1 MKLAIHVSTASYSF
15 VKVFFKMLNTY
26 SFLPIVFFTF
36 TAQFLIMIFIVD
48 SGSTKCDWIAVD
60 KNGIQL
66 FEKVRTKG
74 LNPAILSPDE
84 LLGRI
89 QENDVLRMHKDA
101 VDELYF
107 YGAGCGTE
115 GPRLALEQVLQT
127 YFSKATVVVKED
139 TLAAVYSTIEN
150 NEAAV
155 VCILGTGS
163 NCTFYDGEKAHQKV
177 ASLGYIIM
185 DHASGNYFGKEL
197 IRGFYFDHMPEAL
210 KVSFAEKYNL
220 DADFIKY
227 NLYKQPNPNAYL
239 ASFAEF
245 MFLNKDSSYITD
257 MIKLGFKRFTRNM
270 IYQFKDKLADVPVH
284 FAGSIAY
291 LSQDEIRE
299 VAEEMGFRVGNFVK
313 RPIDGLVKYH
323 TSNIT

>member
-1 MKLAIHVSTASYSF
+1 
-15 VKVFFKMLNTY
+15 
-26 SFLPIVFFTF
+26 
-36 TAQFLIMIFIVD
+36 MIFIVD

-60 KNGIQL
+60 KNGVQL
-66 FEKVRTKG
+66 FEKIRTKG

-89 QENDVLRMHKDA
+89 QENDMLRMNKDA
-101 VDELYF
+101 VKELYF

-115 GPRLALEQVLQT
+115 GPKLSLQQVLKN
-127 YFSKATVVVKED
+127 YFMNAEVVVEED
-139 TLAAVYSTIEN
+139 TLAAVFSTIN
-150 NEAAV
+150 NHEPAV

-163 NCTFYDGEKAHQKV
+163 NCTYYDGERTHQKV
-177 ASLGYIIM
+177 KSLGYIIM
-185 DHASGNYFGKEL
+185 DHASGNYFGKQL
-197 IRGFYFDHMPEAL
+197 IRDYFFEHMPEAL

-220 DADFIKY
+220 DPDFIKY

-245 MFLNKDSSYITD
+245 MFMNKDSEYIRD
-257 MIKLGFKRFTRNM
+257 MIKLGFERFTRNM
-270 IYQFKDKLADVPVH
+270 IYQFKDKLDEVPVH

-299 VAEEMGFRVGNFVK
+299 VAKEMGFRVGNFVK
-313 RPIDGLVKYH
+313 RPIDGLVKHH
-323 TSNIT
+323 TTEVI